1 MGENKDYEIGD
12 KVYVTCDSGQSGFIG
27 FIVEK
32 RVNNYLIRQEDS
44 DKLLVIEDDCI
55 HTASW
60 LSDW

>member
-1 MGENKDYEIGD
+1 MGENKDYKIGD
-12 KVYVTCDSGQSGFIG
+12 KVYVTCDSGKSGFIG

-32 RVNNYLIRQEDS
+32 RTNNYLIRQENS